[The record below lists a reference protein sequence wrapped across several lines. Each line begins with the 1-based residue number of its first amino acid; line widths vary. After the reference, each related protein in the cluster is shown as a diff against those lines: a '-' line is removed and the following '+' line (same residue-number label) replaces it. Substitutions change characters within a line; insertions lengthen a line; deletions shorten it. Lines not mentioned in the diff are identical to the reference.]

1 MGRRLF
7 QALRYSA
14 DGFRLEDFRQGQAF
28 TSEIGG
34 EDGVDGHRQIHTIA
48 VDIGS
53 GGNGYRLAFSRA
65 PPLLPSEMSAVLMTQ
80 GRAYRSTSRC
90 VALTMPELTASPRPR
105 GLPMA

>member
-14 DGFRLEDFRQGQAF
+14 DGFRLEDFRQGQAL

-48 VDIGS
+48 VDIGA
-53 GGNGYRLAFSRA
+53 GGNGYRLTVDVQQGAASFFAFNGS
-65 PPLLPSEMSAVLMTQ
+65 
-80 GRAYRSTSRC
+80 G
-90 VALTMPELTASPRPR
+90 
-105 GLPMA
+105 

>member
-14 DGFRLEDFRQGQAF
+14 DGFRLEDFRQGQAL

-48 VDIGS
+48 VDIGA
-53 GGNGYRLAFSRA
+53 GGNG
-65 PPLLPSEMSAVLMTQ
+65 
-80 GRAYRSTSRC
+80 
-90 VALTMPELTASPRPR
+90 
-105 GLPMA
+105 